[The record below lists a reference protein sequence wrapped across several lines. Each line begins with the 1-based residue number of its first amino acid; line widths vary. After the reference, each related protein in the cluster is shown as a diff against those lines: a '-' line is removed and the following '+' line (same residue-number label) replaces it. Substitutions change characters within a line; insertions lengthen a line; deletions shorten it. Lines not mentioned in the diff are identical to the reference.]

1 MMREAYVR
9 HFKSHPGL
17 ENGFD
22 PTCHWCQIST
32 FTTHLT
38 AHISI
43 VNRVDDMTLPPDFVF
58 IQHAQPGKDIELP
71 DPAFFSGCECK
82 KAATCKSARCSCLQD
97 MTVLDAKNADVY
109 VYRAE
114 SGGYVMRDEY
124 LETREPI
131 YECHESCKCEGEACP
146 NRVVGRGRTVP
157 LQIFRTSDGRGW
169 GVRAL
174 QPIRKGQFID
184 LYVGEILTAA
194 ETEIRRKHS
203 AITQKKDVY
212 LFELDK
218 FKSDADRDPSLANT
232 VFVDGEFR
240 SGPTRF
246 INHSCDPNL
255 RIFARVGDHATKRFH
270 DLAFFAIK
278 DIGLEE
284 ELTFDYVD
292 GEDEKLEEEKRNPLQ
307 KREMTRCLCK
317 SRKCRGYLW

>member
-1 MMREAYVR
+1 MMREAYIR
-9 HFKSHPGL
+9 HFKGHPGL
-17 ENGFD
+17 QNGFD

-58 IQHAQPGKDIELP
+58 IQRAQPGKDIELP

-114 SGGYVMRDEY
+114 AGGYVMRDEY

-131 YECHESCKCEGEACP
+131 YECHESC
-146 NRVVGRGRTVP
+146 
-157 LQIFRTSDGRGW
+157 
-169 GVRAL
+169 VRAL